1 MPPYFHVEGYLNA
14 KAGRCLGRPA
24 WRVGGGEIALSLAP
38 AAERLL
44 SRS

>member
-24 WRVGGGEIALSLAP
+24 WRVREESLLLVSPLRLSAC
-38 AAERLL
+38 
-44 SRS
+44 